1 MNDERTDVARVA
13 TLEAQLAR
21 MTADRGRVQV
31 ALEEADEATA
41 RESARADRAEERC
54 DGWRMLALARSVAM
68 QEDDFEHPACMAAV
82 ALLAALGVNPY
93 EEP

>member
-1 MNDERTDVARVA
+1 MSDDILRFVAA
-13 TLEAQLAR
+13 ELALER
-21 MTADRGRVQV
+21 MTEGRDRVQV

-41 RESARADRAEERC
+41 RESARADRAEEKC
-54 DGWRMLALARSVAM
+54 NGWRMLALARSVAM